1 MGTRGDI
8 WGFVVLVLAVALL
21 PGCDSKPVPVKS
33 VPAGSATAPVGG
45 ASLSGR
51 LTSAPQVVNVS
62 HYDPKER
69 QRRGASYS
77 VSDLSALRRN
87 GALGLIA
94 RCGKG
99 RELDEKC
106 ASFLAAAERQGM
118 RLGSY
123 YFVLD
128 GVDPAWQA
136 DRFINRLRAI
146 KSARRLRS
154 NEILLVGDFDQAS
167 SASDI
172 VRFIDRIEKRTG
184 ALPMIYLE
192 NSKRLRATLSRATA
206 AQKRRIRQCP
216 YWLALYSDSEPGME
230 TPARLMAQYGI
241 WDRWVLWQYGGVLW
255 DKRRGRSQAK
265 YYNAGRWRSPPYFG
279 DLDRPLERNAFNGS
293 TADLHRFWA
302 EQSWKW

>member
-1 MGTRGDI
+1 MAMA
-8 WGFVVLVLAVALL
+8 AVALL
-21 PGCDSKPVPVKS
+21 SGCLSGCNSKPVP
-33 VPAGSATAPVGG
+33 AGGVASSVGG

-51 LTSAPQVVNVS
+51 LLSAPQVVNVS
-62 HYDPKER
+62 QYDPKER
-69 QRRGASYS
+69 QRRGSSYS
-77 VSDLSALRRN
+77 VTDLSALRRN

-99 RELDEKC
+99 RALDEKC

-118 RLGSY
+118 LLGAY

-146 KSARRLRS
+146 KSSRRLRTDK
-154 NEILLVGDFDQAS
+154 ILLVGDFDQAS

-184 ALPMIYLE
+184 SLPMIYLE
-192 NSKRLRATLSRATA
+192 NSARLRATLSRASA

-216 YWLALYSDSEPGME
+216 YWLALYSDSGSGME

-241 WDRWVLWQYGGVLW
+241 WNRWVLWQYGGVHW
-255 DKRRGRSQAK
+255 DKRRGRSQVK
-265 YYNAGRWRSPPYFG
+265 HYNAGRWRSPPYFG

-293 TADLHRFWA
+293 TAGLHRFWVG
-302 EQSWKW
+302 QSWRW